1 MTTSSAAQTCD
12 TPIIVFG
19 AGPAFG
25 LPEGSPYVTK
35 TLVQLQMA
43 GLPYR
48 RDFARPDDSP
58 KGQIPFIHDAG
69 DVVADST
76 FIRGHI
82 EARYG
87 VDLDAGLS
95 PAQRAQAWAIE
106 RMVENQ
112 LGWTAA
118 WFRFMDEAN
127 FQKGPAHWFDQ
138 APEAMRAEL
147 ERQLLD
153 QVAINLRAVGVGRH
167 APEEIVELGAR
178 SLWSLSVT
186 LGDKPFL
193 MGARPTSVDAVAF
206 AVLAQFLT
214 PFFDHPLR
222 RRAEGFCNLVAYVD
236 RMMAR
241 YFPDFPWIA
250 AEPPREA
257 AERETAFEAA

>member
-1 MTTSSAAQTCD
+1 MTPSSAGQTCD
-12 TPIIVFG
+12 TAIVVFG

-25 LPEGSPYVTK
+25 LPEASPYVTK

-43 GLPYR
+43 GLPHR

-58 KGQIPFIHDAG
+58 KGQIPFIQDA
-69 DVVADST
+69 DDIVADST

-118 WFRFMDEAN
+118 WFRFMDQEN
-127 FQKGPAHWFDQ
+127 FERGPAHWFDH
-138 APEAMRAEL
+138 APEAIRAEL
-147 ERQLLD
+147 RRRLLD
-153 QVAINLRAVGVGRH
+153 QVAASLRAVGVGRH

-178 SLWSLSVT
+178 SLWSLSVA

-193 MGARPTSVDAVAF
+193 MAKWPTSVDAIVF
-206 AVLAQFLT
+206 AVLAQLLT
-214 PFFDHPLR
+214 PVFDHPLR
-222 RRAEGFCNLVAYVD
+222 RRAEGFGNLTAYVA

-241 YFPDFPWIA
+241 YFPDHPWAA
-250 AEPPREA
+250 AEPPCEA
-257 AERETAFEAA
+257 AGRAEAMEAA

>member
-1 MTTSSAAQTCD
+1 MTQSHKIT
-12 TPIIVFG
+12 VFG

-43 GLPYR
+43 GLAYR
-48 RDFARPDDSP
+48 RDMARPDDGP
-58 KGQIPFIHDAG
+58 KGQIPFIQDG
-69 DVVADST
+69 DDIVADST

-118 WFRFMDEAN
+118 WFRFMDEEN
-127 FQKGPAHWFDQ
+127 FERGPAHWFDH
-138 APEAMRAEL
+138 APEAIRAQL
-147 ERQLLD
+147 KQQLLD

-193 MGARPTSVDAVAF
+193 MGDRPTSVDAIVF
-206 AVLAQFLT
+206 AVLAQVLT
-214 PFFDHPLR
+214 PVFDHPLR
-222 RRAEGFCNLVAYVD
+222 RRAEGFCNLVAYVN

-241 YFPDFPWIA
+241 YFPDFAWTTADAPA
-250 AEPPREA
+250 PTPAKAEAEVYEA
-257 AERETAFEAA
+257 A